1 MKNQNKIILK
11 EKKKNKIAFEI
22 YFLLF
27 EFFFFLL
34 SCLLFIEY
42 MKVKLYEHKI
52 IYCQITL

>member
-11 EKKKNKIAFEI
+11 EKKNKIAFEI

-34 SCLLFIEY
+34 SSLLFIEY

-52 IYCQITL
+52 IYCQIIL